1 MNSLRSKMPALMNKS
16 YFNYGGQG
24 PLPSPS
30 LEAIKES
37 WQKIQELGP
46 FTNDVW
52 PYITKEVIKDVVGQ
66 KIYYFRVREDL
77 TTIKASFNL

>member
-1 MNSLRSKMPALMNKS
+1 MKALKNKQ

-24 PLPSPS
+24 PLPSNS
-30 LEAIKES
+30 IKAITNS

-52 PYITKEVIKDVVGQ
+52 PYITKEI
-66 KIYYFRVREDL
+66 L
-77 TTIKASFNL
+77 TTKNLISEICGIHPKRIAFTENVSSGCIIPL